1 MAKNA
6 RKLKDIATKAVN
18 KGKYEKA
25 LDAYLALEQLEPDD
39 GSWAR
44 RAADMYRRLKRNPEA
59 VVAFERAADKYAAA
73 GFLVKSVAVCKM
85 LLQIE
90 PSHSATQE
98 RLAALQETRGVSSR
112 RTPVAKPALSSSEAE
127 AAPAI
132 DELAPAPAL
141 DGGGDEF
148 EIMGNRNQVRIEA
161 EVPEP
166 AAIEVDVSA
175 QSDAEIEISFEAEA
189 DVDTGQ
195 ELPPAVALPE
205 VVMPPLESPPP
216 RRRTIPPGAPLEK
229 ISLGDLVAGAQPQL
243 KSDGTSSG
251 MIEIPLELDLD
262 DIEELEIE
270 LSDCE
275 DEDSTREAAMS
286 LQETPLFSALSP
298 DSLQSFINKIVLVEL
313 DQGDTLF
320 KQGESGRTLYVVVEG
335 AVAVV
340 NEGPP
345 RVQLSRLGEGD
356 FFGEIALVTEQP
368 RSATIEA
375 IEETQL
381 LAIDRDVIGDL
392 VDDEPEVLK
401 VLLRFLRDRL
411 LHSLTATSPLF
422 APFAGAE
429 RDQLASSFRFLEAD
443 PDSVLITQ
451 GEKAEGLFVLLSGNA
466 EVVMTTDD
474 DGKRLATLAPGD
486 LCGEMSLLAN
496 GPAVA
501 TVRTKGKAFLL
512 ELPRAKFRQMIMT
525 HPQVLVF
532 VGDLAAERQRKYEAI
547 LRGDAEYETGHLDLV

>member
-6 RKLKDIATKAVN
+6 RKLKDVATKAVN
-18 KGKYEKA
+18 KGKYQKA
-25 LDAYLALEQLEPDD
+25 LDAYLELEQIEPDD

-44 RAADMYRRLKRNPEA
+44 RAADMYRRLKRNSEA
-59 VVAFERAADKYAAA
+59 VVALERASDKYASA

-85 LLQIE
+85 ILQVE

-98 RLAALQETRGVSSR
+98 RLAALQESRGVVSR
-112 RTPVAKPALSSSEAE
+112 PTAVAVEPAPSAQSPVALPQV
-127 AAPAI
+127 
-132 DELAPAPAL
+132 DELALEL
-141 DGGGDEF
+141 DGGGDEI
-148 EIMGNRNQVRIEA
+148 EIMGNQQMA
-161 EVPEP
+161 EPVAP
-166 AAIEVDVSA
+166 ARPAIEVDASLQA
-175 QSDAEIEISFEAEA
+175 DAEIEIDFDPEV
-189 DVDTGQ
+189 DVEVGH
-195 ELPPAVALPE
+195 ELPPPVALPAE
-205 VVMPPLESPPP
+205 VAIDPRPLPP

-229 ISLGDLVAGAQPQL
+229 ISLSDLVPGALPQL
-243 KSDGTSSG
+243 NSDGTSSG

-262 DIEELEIE
+262 DIEELEID

-275 DEDSTREAAMS
+275 DEASAREAAMS

-298 DSLQSFINKIVLVEL
+298 DSLHSFINKVVLVEL
-313 DQGDTLF
+313 EQGDTLF
-320 KQGESGRTLYVVVEG
+320 KQGDSGRTLYVVVEG

-345 RVQLSRLGEGD
+345 RVQLSRLSEGD

-375 IEETQL
+375 LEETQL

-392 VDDEPEVLK
+392 VEDEPEVLK
-401 VLLRFLRDRL
+401 LLLRFLRDRL

-422 APFAGAE
+422 APFAGSE
-429 RDQLASSFRFLEAD
+429 RVRLASSFRFLEAG

-451 GEKAEGLFVLLSGNA
+451 GEKAEGLFVLLSGHA
-466 EVVMTTDD
+466 EVVMTTADG
-474 DGKRLATLAPGD
+474 GKRLATLAPGD

-501 TVRTKGKAFLL
+501 TVRTKGKSFML
-512 ELPRAKFRQMIMT
+512 ELPGDKFRQMIMT

-547 LRGDAEYETGHLDLV
+547 MRGDAEYETDHLDLV